1 MVMDTKAIIME
12 NTNTMGT
19 DINMKTMGTN
29 ITIQSSLITSISME
43 KVAKIAA
50 QKTEKL

>member
-1 MVMDTKAIIME
+1 MVKDTKAIIME

-19 DINMKTMGTN
+19 DINIETMGTD
-29 ITIQSSLITSISME
+29 ITIQNSLITSINME

-50 QKTEKL
+50 QKTE